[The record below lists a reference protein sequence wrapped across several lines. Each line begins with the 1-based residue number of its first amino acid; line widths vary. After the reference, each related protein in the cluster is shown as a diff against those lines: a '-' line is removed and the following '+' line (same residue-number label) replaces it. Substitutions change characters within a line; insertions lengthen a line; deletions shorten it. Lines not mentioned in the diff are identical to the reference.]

1 MFCGDEALTDQPSR
15 VDVDLPD
22 WLSRFAAKTS
32 YIESLEDRMDF
43 VIEASEANIE
53 AETGGP
59 FAAAVFEIDTGRL
72 VSLGVNLVL
81 ALNLSVF
88 HAEIVAMTL
97 AQRKLKTFDL
107 GGQNLP
113 RHELVTSTEPCA
125 MCFGAIPWS
134 GIVRVVSGARNA
146 DARRI
151 GFDEGPK
158 PRAWRAA
165 LEQRGIEVMSDIQ
178 RNKAKAVLS
187 NYVRCGGQIYNSRG
201 W

>member
-1 MFCGDEALTDQPSR
+1 
-15 VDVDLPD
+15 
-22 WLSRFAAKTS
+22 
-32 YIESLEDRMDF
+32 MDF

>member
-1 MFCGDEALTDQPSR
+1 
-15 VDVDLPD
+15 
-22 WLSRFAAKTS
+22 
-32 YIESLEDRMDF
+32 
-43 VIEASEANIE
+43 
-53 AETGGP
+53 
-59 FAAAVFEIDTGRL
+59 
-72 VSLGVNLVL
+72 
-81 ALNLSVF
+81 
-88 HAEIVAMTL
+88 
-97 AQRKLKTFDL
+97 
-107 GGQNLP
+107 
-113 RHELVTSTEPCA
+113 